1 LGSIALALRKPWLGV
16 LGLAVFGYL
25 NPHRFA
31 WGFSTTLP
39 VYLSLFMA
47 VAISF
52 LIQAKEAQ
60 PIPKD
65 WRVPTFYLLW
75 GYFLLTTMDA
85 VVPAA
90 AWPKLIETSKIY
102 LPLIF
107 TLLLITDRQKL
118 FYLVITIASSFA
130 LIAVK
135 GGIFAVSTGFAY
147 RVLGPAGTHFG
158 GNNEFAIATLMAIP
172 LVLLWAREAA
182 DRRIQLALLTAVP
195 LMFASAISSHS
206 RGALVTMGALV
217 PLLLWH
223 SKRKYLA
230 IPFLVAGIA
239 VAGAV
244 LPEKWFGRMETIETY
259 QEDKSAMG
267 RIRVW
272 QDGIAYALSHPLT
285 GAGFNGWIWV
295 TKRDWH
301 SAYVEA
307 LAEHGFVGFILWFAL
322 VFGTMLSLTRLPR
335 MTRHIPEMKWVAN
348 YCYMLRASLV
358 AYAVGAMFLGITY
371 WDLLYHLIFIAVLV
385 RKFALEELAQYECRV
400 ASPASQPPLAPG
412 ALNPS
417 AGRVASMRRADG
429 GS

>member
-1 LGSIALALRKPWLGV
+1 
-16 LGLAVFGYL
+16 
-25 NPHRFA
+25 
-31 WGFSTTLP
+31 
-39 VYLSLFMA
+39 
-47 VAISF
+47 
-52 LIQAKEAQ
+52 
-60 PIPKD
+60 
-65 WRVPTFYLLW
+65 
-75 GYFLLTTMDA
+75 
-85 VVPAA
+85 
-90 AWPKLIETSKIY
+90 
-102 LPLIF
+102 
-107 TLLLITDRQKL
+107 
-118 FYLVITIASSFA
+118 
-130 LIAVK
+130 
-135 GGIFAVSTGFAY
+135 
-147 RVLGPAGTHFG
+147 
-158 GNNEFAIATLMAIP
+158 
-172 LVLLWAREAA
+172 
-182 DRRIQLALLTAVP
+182 
-195 LMFASAISSHS
+195 
-206 RGALVTMGALV
+206 
-217 PLLLWH
+217 
-223 SKRKYLA
+223 
-230 IPFLVAGIA
+230 
-239 VAGAV
+239 
-244 LPEKWFGRMETIETY
+244 
-259 QEDKSAMG
+259 MG